1 MMINSVAFDLVKK
14 IKCWGSV
21 AVVVEV
27 VIVVVVVVELH
38 YLYITMF
45 FELND
50 INFTFG
56 R

>member
-27 VIVVVVVVELH
+27 VIIVVVVELH
-38 YLYITMF
+38 YLYINMF
-45 FELND
+45 VELND
-50 INFTFG
+50 MNFTFG